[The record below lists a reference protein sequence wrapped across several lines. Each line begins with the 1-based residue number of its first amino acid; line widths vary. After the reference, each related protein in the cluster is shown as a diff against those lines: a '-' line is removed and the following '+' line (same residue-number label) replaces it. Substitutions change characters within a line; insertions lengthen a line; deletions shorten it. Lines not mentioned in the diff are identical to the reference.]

1 MGLREVIEVNTVGS
15 EHRGK
20 KASPTKLGKAEE
32 PQSRSWPCG
41 CVSVAVQREGPFL
54 AKRPL

>member
-20 KASPTKLGKAEE
+20 KAWLGTGKSPRAEV
-32 PQSRSWPCG
+32 G
-41 CVSVAVQREGPFL
+41 HVSVCLWLCRGKDPPWHRGPR
-54 AKRPL
+54 K

>member
-20 KASPTKLGKAEE
+20 KALLGRGKSPRAEV
-32 PQSRSWPCG
+32 G
-41 CVSVAVQREGPFL
+41 HVAVQREGPSL
-54 AKRPL
+54 AKGPL